1 MSDEVPETS
10 ESTDAV
16 EGAASNDASDVAAIA
31 GASEVVEIAE
41 TAEVAETLLAEP
53 EPEPE
58 RSALDAAL
66 AYRKAGISV
75 LPIRANG
82 SKAPAISSWKALQQ
96 TPAEELV
103 IRLWFREQ
111 VGVGIV
117 TGSVSRIEV
126 IDFDWPEL
134 FDKWWALVAEI
145 KPRLLEFVAVVQTPK
160 GYGRHV
166 YVPISKPGPNRKLA
180 MRRVQQ
186 PDGTWKWVTMIE
198 TRGEGG
204 YVLAPG
210 CLGACHP
217 SGNRYVHIGGRRIE
231 DLRRNKLPP
240 PLPDEFKLLFE
251 CAESFNEDVEPSRF
265 VDQVV
270 VNGTTLSAGMPR
282 TTDADGRLLPGSD
295 FNERATWEEILTPSG
310 WTSVSEADG
319 RTTWRRPGKEGPGI
333 SATTGHCRTD
343 TSGDLLYV
351 FSTNAAPF
359 EANRAYSKFAAYTLL
374 QCGGDYKVAARDLRA
389 AGFGS
394 PGPGAPPPGSE
405 AAPAKEVDKRL
416 NPKLRALLVEY
427 ETFPVDTLPELL
439 RPVVTQVSKSIGCD
453 PGYTALPIL
462 AVAAAAIGNTTRI
475 ELKRGWTEP
484 SVLWAVLVGRSGQM
498 KSPALEFALKPAQK
512 FQTAA
517 LKQFETTKRKHE
529 GDVARYELEVK
540 AWRKQRCLG
549 DPPEAP
555 KEPVAIRFLC
565 SDATVEAVAM
575 LLRDQPRGMLL
586 ERDEVAGWV
595 GGFDQYKQGKGA
607 DVTHWLEMHR
617 AGPMVVDRKTSNPRQ
632 ITVPKAALS
641 VLGGIQPGVL
651 KRALEEKYRD
661 NGLAARLLF
670 VNPPRAPKV
679 WTEEDVPPEL
689 EAVWEE
695 ALAALYLI
703 PQALDADEAPVPRVL
718 RLSPEARTEW
728 VAFYNELNLAATCM
742 GEDLAAAWSKL
753 ESYTTRFAL
762 IIELLRRAC
771 GETVESELVDLTSM
785 RSAIT
790 LARWFGREA
799 ERTYA
804 ELSASDV
811 ELTVRDRVI
820 LIRRRGGEVT
830 VREWQRIRSLPGAT
844 EAEEQLELL
853 VEHKV
858 ADWEITPAGPSG
870 GRPSKRLV
878 LRSEDASDKTPKD
891 EAADGVVSEVG
902 IQSGENCISEGAPA
916 EGLLG
921 VDERAFE
928 EEEEGRV
935 QSLGLPS
942 DTTSLDLDTPLDA
955 PTSETSFSG
964 TSTDGSDTTPVAV
977 PSEGVLSDGP
987 PLNEGSEPDTGAT
1000 EPAGDD
1006 DWEDA
1011 QP

>member
-186 PDGTWKWVTMIE
+186 PDGSWKRETMIE

-210 CLGACHP
+210 CPGACHP
-217 SGNRYVHIGGRRIE
+217 SGNRYVHIGGRKIE

-251 CAESFNEDVEPSRF
+251 CAESFNEDVEPSRL

-282 TTDADGRLLPGSD
+282 TTDADGRVLPGSD
-295 FNERATWEEILTPSG
+295 FNERASWEEILLPHG
-310 WTSVSEADG
+310 WTLVQEDAE
-319 RTTWRRPGKEGPGI
+319 RKLWRRPGKQGPGI
-333 SATTGHCRTD
+333 SATTGFCA
-343 TSGDLLYV
+343 GDLFYA

-359 EANRAYSKFAAYTLL
+359 EANQAYNKFAAYTIL
-374 QCGGDYKVAARDLRA
+374 QCGGDFKVAARELRA

-394 PGPGAPPPGSE
+394 AGSGAPTPGSRE
-405 AAPAKEVDKRL
+405 RPEGEDNKQL
-416 NPKLRALLVEY
+416 NPKFRALLAEY
-427 ETFPVDTLPELL
+427 ETFPVGTLPELL
-439 RPVVTQVSKSIGCD
+439 RPVVTQVSKSMGCD

-498 KSPALEFALKPAQK
+498 KSPALDFALKAAQK
-512 FQTAA
+512 FQAAA
-517 LKQFETTKRKHE
+517 LKEFEDTKRKYE
-529 GDVARYELEVK
+529 GEFARYELEVK
-540 AWRKQRCLG
+540 SWKKHRCVG
-549 DPPEAP
+549 DPPEKP
-555 KEPVAIRFLC
+555 KEPVAPRMVC
-565 SDATVEAVAM
+565 SDATVEAAAM
-575 LLRDQPRGMLL
+575 LLRDQPRGLVL
-586 ERDEVAGWV
+586 GRDELAGWV
-595 GGFDQYKQGKGA
+595 RGFDQYKQGKGA

-617 AGPMVVDRKTSNPRQ
+617 AGQMIVDRKTANPRL
-632 ITVPKAALS
+632 ITVPMAALS
-641 VLGGIQPGVL
+641 VAGGVQPMVL
-651 KRALEEKYRD
+651 KRALEEEHRV

-679 WTEEDVPPEL
+679 WTEEDVPPEI
-689 EAVWEE
+689 EATWEE
-695 ALAALYLI
+695 VLGALYQI
-703 PQALDADEAPVPRVL
+703 PLSLDEDGTPVPRVL
-718 RLSPEARTEW
+718 RLSPEAKTEW
-728 VAFYNELNLAATCM
+728 VAFYNELNVAATCM
-742 GEDLAAAWSKL
+742 GEDMAAAWSKL
-753 ESYTTRFAL
+753 EGYTARFAL
-762 IIELLRRAC
+762 IMEMLGRAC
-771 GETVESELVDLTSM
+771 GEAAESEFVDVTSM
-785 RSAIT
+785 RSGIT
-790 LARWFGREA
+790 LAKWFGREA

-804 ELSASDV
+804 ELNATD
-811 ELTVRDRVI
+811 EEMTVRARVL
-820 LIRRRGGEVT
+820 LIRRHGGQVT
-830 VREWQRIRSLPGAT
+830 VRSWQRIRSLAT
-844 EAEEQLELL
+844 SDEAEAELKLL
-853 VEHKV
+853 VEQKV
-858 ADWEITPAGPSG
+858 ADWENVPSGPDG
-870 GRPSKRLV
+870 GRPTRLLV
-878 LRSEDASDKTPKD
+878 LRLAESSDKTPKG
-891 EAADGVVSEVG
+891 EAADGVLSEVG
-902 IQSGENCISEGAPA
+902 IENGENCISGGAPA
-916 EGLLG
+916 EGLLEADEG
-921 VDERAFE
+921 VFE
-928 EEEEGRV
+928 KEEEGRV
-935 QSLGLPS
+935 QSFGLPS
-942 DTTSLDLDTPLDA
+942 DTTSLDLDTPLEA
-955 PTSETSFSG
+955 LTSETSFSG
-964 TSTDGSDTTPVAV
+964 TSTGDSDTTPVAV

-987 PLNEGSEPDTGAT
+987 PLNEGSEPDAGAT
-1000 EPAGDD
+1000 EPVGDD
-1006 DWEDA
+1006 GWEDA